1 MKKLSAK
8 ILLTIFI
15 VFSLS
20 SIFPRIILQNVTDI
34 PNQEMFQSPEFLLG
48 MILTAFISLS
58 LFGLAIKYMIID
70 RIRSLSLATKQVS
83 EGNFD
88 LYMES
93 KGHDELS
100 SLTNDFNQMVK
111 ELKANEYLNKEFV
124 RNFSHEFK
132 TPISAIKGFAELIE
146 SGQLNNDEIIEYS
159 KIISTESTRLAQLS
173 KNMLQ
178 LSVLDSTSIIKMDQK
193 FNLSEQIRSVIQ
205 LFQLSW
211 EEKKLDLVLD
221 MDEVYI
227 TTNKDLTYQ
236 IWKNLIENAIQYTMD
251 NQKLV
256 ISVKSD
262 GKNALF
268 VITNY
273 GVGISIEEQK
283 HIFDIFYV
291 GKSSTIPAST
301 GIGLSIVK
309 KITEKLKG
317 SVEVTSI
324 NDLYTSFNI
333 SLPLETD

>member
-34 PNQEMFQSPEFLLG
+34 PNQEMFQSPEFLIG

-83 EGNFD
+83 QGNFD

-100 SLTNDFNQMVK
+100 SLTNDFNKMVK

-221 MDEVYI
+221 IDEVYI

-251 NQKLV
+251 NQKLD

-268 VITNY
+268 EITNY
-273 GVGISIEEQK
+273 GVGISIEEQE

-317 SVEVTSI
+317 SVEVTSM
-324 NDLYTSFNI
+324 NDLYTSFRI

>member
-34 PNQEMFQSPEFLLG
+34 PNQEMFQSPEFLIG

-100 SLTNDFNQMVK
+100 SLTNDFNKMVK